1 MPIRIT
7 GIPQTQ
13 TVKVEAMV
21 RAALAQRLNGQELDV
36 VARRL
41 NDGSWLL
48 FIMDAEHVE
57 VLDPALSERILAV
70 LGTAE
75 GPT

>member
-7 GIPQTQ
+7 GIPQPQ
-13 TVKVEAMV
+13 TARMEAMV
-21 RAALAQRLNGQELDV
+21 RAALDRRLDGEELDV

-48 FIMDAEHVE
+48 FIMDGNHVE
-57 VLDPALSERILAV
+57 VLDPALTARILAV

-75 GPT
+75 RG